1 MEISRLLAS
10 RFLVDQPNSR
20 DYLPHTVWST
30 RMDRLADQVGRA
42 ISYVWLVLLAVIVI
56 NVLMRYVLKE
66 GRIEMEELQWH
77 LYSVG
82 FLLGLGYAYQADA
95 HIRVDVLHEHFSY
108 RAKAW
113 IELYGIVLLLLPFI
127 ALILIYSVPF
137 VASSYALAEVSAS
150 PGGLPLRWLIKAT
163 LPLGFSL
170 LLLTVLS
177 RLLRVWSLLFLETSQ
192 PTQGDM
198 RAGQ

>member
-1 MEISRLLAS
+1 M
-10 RFLVDQPNSR
+10 DQPNSR
-20 DYLPHTVWST
+20 DYLPHTVWSK

-56 NVLMRYVLKE
+56 NVLMRYVLNE

-192 PTQGDM
+192 PNQGDM

>member
-1 MEISRLLAS
+1 M
-10 RFLVDQPNSR
+10 DQPNSQ
-20 DYLPHTVWST
+20 DYLPHTVWSK

-56 NVLMRYVLKE
+56 NVLMRYVLNE

-198 RAGQ
+198 RADQ

>member
-1 MEISRLLAS
+1 
-10 RFLVDQPNSR
+10 
-20 DYLPHTVWST
+20 
-30 RMDRLADQVGRA
+30 
-42 ISYVWLVLLAVIVI
+42 
-56 NVLMRYVLKE
+56 
-66 GRIEMEELQWH
+66 
-77 LYSVG
+77 
-82 FLLGLGYAYQADA
+82 
-95 HIRVDVLHEHFSY
+95 
-108 RAKAW
+108 
-113 IELYGIVLLLLPFI
+113 LLLPFI

>member
-1 MEISRLLAS
+1 VA
-10 RFLVDQPNSR
+10 QPNSK
-20 DYLPHTVWST
+20 DYLPHTVWSK
-30 RMDRLADQVGRA
+30 RMDRVADQVGRA
-42 ISYVWLVLLAVIVI
+42 VSYVWLVLLAVIVI
-56 NVLMRYVLKE
+56 NVLMRYLFNQ

-77 LYSVG
+77 LYSIG
-82 FLLGLGYAYQADA
+82 FLLGLSYAYQADA
-95 HIRVDVLHEHFSY
+95 HIRVDVLHEHFSH
-108 RAKAW
+108 RTKAW

-150 PGGLPLRWLIKAT
+150 PGGLPLRWLIKAA

-177 RLLRVWSLLFLETSQ
+177 RLLRVWSLLFVATHKAA
-192 PTQGDM
+192 QGDIH
-198 RAGQ
+198 ASQ